1 MDRVYFKGLN
11 GIRAI
16 AVMIVIVFHIDQFIG
31 LFGLK
36 TFGFYE
42 TGMAAYG
49 VNLFF
54 VLSGFLITYL
64 LLMEKSKFEKID
76 LRKFYLRRIF
86 RIWPVYY
93 LLIIVTVI
101 LIGLKIFDIQLN
113 KLPETILYYSFLFS
127 NVGYAMGLGVLAIF
141 PLWSVGVEEQFY
153 SFWPLL
159 ISKSKN
165 IIHSMVYVILIFLTI
180 KIIFRFTDNGS
191 IYRFIS
197 MTSFDSMAFGGIA
210 AFIVLTNNKFLSVIF
225 NPFVQFF
232 AWLLFTLSIFLNP
245 VHIATIIDPEI
256 YSIVF
261 AIIIINVCSNPKT
274 IVNLENRFMNFIGRI
289 SYGLYI
295 YHLTVFV
302 LLAVL
307 LKKYFAVYLHSSNS
321 YLLIYALTI
330 LITFFV
336 ASISYRFFERLFL
349 RRKKKY
355 MRITST
361 D

>member
-86 RIWPVYY
+86 RIWPIYY

-113 KLPETILYYSFLFS
+113 KLPE
-127 NVGYAMGLGVLAIF
+127 
-141 PLWSVGVEEQFY
+141 
-153 SFWPLL
+153 
-159 ISKSKN
+159 
-165 IIHSMVYVILIFLTI
+165 
-180 KIIFRFTDNGS
+180 
-191 IYRFIS
+191 
-197 MTSFDSMAFGGIA
+197 
-210 AFIVLTNNKFLSVIF
+210 
-225 NPFVQFF
+225 
-232 AWLLFTLSIFLNP
+232 
-245 VHIATIIDPEI
+245 
-256 YSIVF
+256 
-261 AIIIINVCSNPKT
+261 
-274 IVNLENRFMNFIGRI
+274 
-289 SYGLYI
+289 
-295 YHLTVFV
+295 
-302 LLAVL
+302 
-307 LKKYFAVYLHSSNS
+307 
-321 YLLIYALTI
+321 
-330 LITFFV
+330 
-336 ASISYRFFERLFL
+336 
-349 RRKKKY
+349 
-355 MRITST
+355 
-361 D
+361 